1 MSAIKPVCSRPSDDE
16 PAPAPKKKRK
26 HRHKRKNAALT
37 AVNESFTPH
46 EDDGVT
52 KRDPTTEAKG
62 MAKRHPLQDH
72 GDAVAERHPTTTG
85 DRHKRNRRTHQ
96 REKRRARELRA
107 ENELLHRR
115 LAAIYDALSL
125 D

>member
-1 MSAIKPVCSRPSDDE
+1 MSAQKPVYSRPSDDE
-16 PAPAPKKKRK
+16 PAPAPKKRKR
-26 HRHKRKNAALT
+26 RHKRKNAAPT

-46 EDDGVT
+46 EDGGVT
-52 KRDPTTEAKG
+52 KRDPTTGA
-62 MAKRHPLQDH
+62 HH
-72 GDAVAERHPTTTG
+72 T
-85 DRHKRNRRTHQ
+85 RNQRTHH

-115 LAAIYDALSL
+115 LAAIYDALTL

>member
-1 MSAIKPVCSRPSDDE
+1 MTALKPVYSRPSDDE
-16 PAPAPKKKRK
+16 PAPAPKKRKR
-26 HRHKRKNAALT
+26 HHKRKNAVPT

-52 KRDPTTEAKG
+52 KRDPTT
-62 MAKRHPLQDH
+62 
-72 GDAVAERHPTTTG
+72 TG
-85 DRHKRNRRTHQ
+85 DHHKRNRRTHH

-115 LAAIYDALSL
+115 LAAIYDALSI

>member
-1 MSAIKPVCSRPSDDE
+1 MTALKPVYSRPSDDE
-16 PAPAPKKKRK
+16 PAPAPKKRKR
-26 HRHKRKNAALT
+26 HHKRKNAAPT

-46 EDDGVT
+46 EDGGVT
-52 KRDPTTEAKG
+52 NRD
-62 MAKRHPLQDH
+62 PLQDD

-96 REKRRARELRA
+96 REKRRARELRD

>member
-1 MSAIKPVCSRPSDDE
+1 MTALKPVYSRPSDDE
-16 PAPAPKKKRK
+16 PAPAPKKRKR
-26 HRHKRKNAALT
+26 HHKRKNAAPT

-62 MAKRHPLQDH
+62 MTKRYPLQDE
-72 GDAVAERHPTTTG
+72 GDAVVERHPTTTG
-85 DRHKRNRRTHQ
+85 DRHKRNRRTHE
-96 REKRRARELRA
+96 REKRRARGLRA
-107 ENELLHRR
+107 ENERLHRR
-115 LAAIYDALSL
+115 LAAIYDALTL